1 MNLYLVYEVF
11 NVNLRVY
18 EWFDFDGID
27 LGVENDNDLEF
38 LEF

>member
-1 MNLYLVYEVF
+1 MFLYLVYEVF

-27 LGVENDNDLEF
+27 LGVESDNDLEF